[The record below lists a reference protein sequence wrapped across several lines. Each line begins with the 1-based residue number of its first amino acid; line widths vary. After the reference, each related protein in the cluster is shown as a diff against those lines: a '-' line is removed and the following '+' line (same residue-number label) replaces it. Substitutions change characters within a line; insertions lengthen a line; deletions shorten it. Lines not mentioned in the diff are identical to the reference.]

1 MQNVSV
7 VIKQRKLQ
15 KIYKA
20 HANEVYRIC
29 LHYLKDEKKAQ
40 DITEQV
46 FLELYKKMDEVNS
59 NHVFAYLAQLAKR
72 LSTQEHV
79 HEFANG
85 EVTQ

>member
-7 VIKQRKLQ
+7 LIKQRKLQ

-59 NHVFAYLAQLAKR
+59 NHVMRSCQACPEGNTTESLTPGPAP
-72 LSTQEHV
+72 
-79 HEFANG
+79 
-85 EVTQ
+85 